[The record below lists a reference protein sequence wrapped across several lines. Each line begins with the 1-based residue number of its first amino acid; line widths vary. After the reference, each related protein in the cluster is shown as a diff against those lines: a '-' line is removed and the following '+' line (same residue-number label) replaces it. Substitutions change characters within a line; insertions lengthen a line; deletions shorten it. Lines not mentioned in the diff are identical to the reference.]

1 MKTRMPFQY
10 GIASLTA
17 LPHFILTANIE
28 VEGLSQTGI
37 ASEGLPPKW
46 FTKNPD
52 THFREDLPEL
62 FDVIEAA
69 CEHMMQTGACASPF
83 ELWKQ
88 TYEKQRTWGN
98 KKGYPS
104 LLWAFGV
111 SLAERALIDGYCK
124 AMRFPFNQGLHENL
138 FGIELDYIHPELTGT
153 TPTTWLP
160 KTPKDHVLVR
170 HTVGLGDPILESDIH
185 SQNRINDGLPQS
197 LEANIQA
204 YGLKFF
210 KIKVCGDKEKD
221 LRRLKRIAS
230 LFNSMSLQDFSFTL
244 DGNEQFKNVETF
256 RDFWETA
263 LSDEA
268 LSAFFQHILFVEQ
281 PIHRDFALSQEIAA
295 QHHAW
300 DDRPRMIIDES
311 DGELE
316 SLRIAIQNG
325 YIGTSHKNCKGV
337 FKGIANACYIA
348 YLNQNE
354 SENLYEISGED
365 LANVGPIALLQDLIV
380 MASLG
385 INHVERNGHH
395 YFKGLSMWPEPMNQE
410 VLRNHGDLYSKMD
423 GSFPALNIKQGTI
436 DIQSLFNPPFGYNIN
451 LNPQQFTSISDWSFD
466 TLEF

>member
-1 MKTRMPFQY
+1 QY

-17 LPHFILTANIE
+17 LPHLILTANLE
-28 VEGLSQTGI
+28 VEGVTQIGI

-46 FTKNPD
+46 FTKNPN

-69 CEHMMQTGACASPF
+69 CEHMMQAGACASPF

-88 TYEKQRTWGN
+88 TYEKQRAWGN
-98 KKGYPS
+98 EKGYPS

-124 AMRFPFNQGLHENL
+124 AMHSPFNQGLHKNQ
-138 FGIELDYIHPELTGT
+138 FGIELDYIHPELAET
-153 TPTTWLP
+153 TPATWLP
-160 KTPKDHVLVR
+160 KTPKDHLLIR
-170 HTVGLGDPILESDIH
+170 HTVGLGDPILESDIN

-210 KIKVCGDKEKD
+210 KIKVCGDKEQD
-221 LRRLKRIAS
+221 LQRLMRIAS
-230 LFNSMSLQDFSFTL
+230 LFDSIPLRDYAFTL

-256 RDFWETA
+256 RDFWESA
-263 LSDEA
+263 LSYEE
-268 LSAFFQHILFVEQ
+268 LSTFFQHLLFVEQ
-281 PIHRDFALSQEIAA
+281 PIHRDFALSEEVAA

-300 DDRPRMIIDES
+300 SDRPRMIIDES
-311 DGELE
+311 DGDLD
-316 SLRIAIQNG
+316 SLRIAINNG

-354 SENLYEISGED
+354 SENFYEISGED
-365 LANVGPIALLQDLIV
+365 LANVGPVALLQDLTL

-395 YFKGLSMWPEPMNQE
+395 YFKGLSIWPESINQE
-410 VLRNHGDLYSKMD
+410 VLRNHCDLYEKINNAFSVLRIQN
-423 GSFPALNIKQGTI
+423 GLI
-436 DIQSLFNPPFGYNIN
+436 DITSFLTSPFGCNIN
-451 LNPQQFTSISDWSFD
+451 LYPRTFTPFDDWSFD
-466 TLEF
+466 SLEIEKK